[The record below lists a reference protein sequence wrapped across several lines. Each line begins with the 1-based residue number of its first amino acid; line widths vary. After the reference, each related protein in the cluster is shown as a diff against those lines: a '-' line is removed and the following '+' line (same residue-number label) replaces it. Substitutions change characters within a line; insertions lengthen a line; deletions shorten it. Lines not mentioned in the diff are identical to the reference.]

1 MNQQQKTFASNSGAS
16 VYRHLGALS
25 LIIAIIAVGAIMLM
39 MFGARFGLWEPI
51 KGFGLYRTYY
61 GGIAKVTAGIA
72 LAAFVISA
80 LQRQRHGIVFSSA
93 ALVIAAGLLVPII
106 QAMIDLPLR
115 AAPIHDISTDI
126 QTPPEFIVLDD
137 TRPGAQNSLEYS
149 GLETAAQQ
157 AQAYPDIAPILT
169 DLSAQDAFARALE
182 IADDM
187 GWTLV
192 AQADADLRFEA
203 TARTPVFYFADD
215 VVVVV
220 NATPGGSRVDIR
232 SVSRVGRS
240 DQGVNAARIRAFAAA
255 F

>member
-1 MNQQQKTFASNSGAS
+1 
-16 VYRHLGALS
+16 
-25 LIIAIIAVGAIMLM
+25 
-39 MFGARFGLWEPI
+39 
-51 KGFGLYRTYY
+51 
-61 GGIAKVTAGIA
+61 
-72 LAAFVISA
+72 
-80 LQRQRHGIVFSSA
+80 
-93 ALVIAAGLLVPII
+93 LVIAAGLLVPII
-106 QAMIDLPLR
+106 QAMIDPPVR
-115 AAPIHDISTDI
+115 AAPIHDISTDT

-137 TRPGAQNSLEYS
+137 TRPGAQNSLQYS

-157 AQAYPDIAPILT
+157 ARAYPDIAPILT

-187 GWTLV
+187 GWMLM
-192 AQADADLRFEA
+192 AQTDADLRFEA

-220 NATPGGSRVDIR
+220 NATPSGSRVDIR